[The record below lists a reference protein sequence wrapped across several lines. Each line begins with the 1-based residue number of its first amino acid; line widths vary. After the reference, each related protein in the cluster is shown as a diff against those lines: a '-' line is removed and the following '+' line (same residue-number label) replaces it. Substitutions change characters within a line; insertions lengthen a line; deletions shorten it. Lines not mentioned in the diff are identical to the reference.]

1 MTKKNMSKNTKIIL
15 SLAVVA
21 ALIYFVTGRE
31 QPPITVTAVDPK
43 IRTVEQTVS
52 NTRAGTIDACRRSK
66 MSPAMGGQ
74 IASLYVKEGDLVQKD
89 QVLIELW
96 NKESKARLKETKA
109 RVQVSERSAQQVCIL
124 SDRAQREAK
133 RKTELLQRG
142 LASEED
148 TETAVSNAESQS
160 AACDAALTQ
169 VEANQAS
176 VEVIEASLER
186 TMLIAPF
193 DGVIAEIE
201 GELGEYVTPS
211 PVGVAT
217 KPTVDLIDSNCIYI
231 SAPIDEIDAPEVVS
245 GMTARI
251 TMDAFGDKDFPATVR
266 RVAPYVL
273 DLEKQAR
280 TVEIEAVFDNPNQT
294 LLPGYSADIEVII
307 DRVEDTLSIPT
318 QALMRDNFV
327 YIIDAE
333 NMTLIKKQIEVGIGN
348 WQYTEV
354 TDGLSVD
361 DRIVLSVDREGVK
374 SGAKVLV
381 EEDEEEESEER
392 SVSVSIGQ

>member
-1 MTKKNMSKNTKIIL
+1 MSKNTKIIL
-15 SLAVVA
+15 ALAVVA
-21 ALIYFVTGRE
+21 VVIYFVMGSE
-31 QPPITVTAVDPK
+31 QDPIKVSAVHPE
-43 IRTVEQTVS
+43 IRIVEQTVS

-66 MSPAMGGQ
+66 MSPAIGGQ
-74 IASLYVKEGDLVQKD
+74 IAFLHVKEGDLVQKD

-96 NKESKARLKETKA
+96 NKESKARVKETKV

-133 RKTELLQRG
+133 RKTELLQQG
-142 LASEED
+142 LASEEA
-148 TETAVSNAESQS
+148 TEIAVSNAESQS

-176 VEVIEASLER
+176 VEVVEASLER

-193 DGVIAEIE
+193 NGVIAEIE

-217 KPTVDLIDSNCIYI
+217 KPTVDLIDSSCIYI

-251 TMDAFGDKDFPATVR
+251 TMDAFGNQEFPATVR

-280 TVEIEAVFDNPNQT
+280 TVEIEAVFDNPDQT

-307 DRVEDTLSIPT
+307 DRAEDTLSIPT

-327 YIIDAE
+327 YVVDAE
-333 NMTLIKKQIEVGIGN
+333 TMILTKKQIEIGIGN

-354 TDGLSVD
+354 TNGLSID
-361 DRIVLSVDREGVK
+361 DQIVLSVDREGVK
-374 SGAKVLV
+374 AGAKVLI
-381 EEDEEEESEER
+381 EKDEAEESEQT

>member
-1 MTKKNMSKNTKIIL
+1 MTKNTKIIL
-15 SLAVVA
+15 ALAVVA
-21 ALIYFVTGRE
+21 VVIYVAMGRE
-31 QPPITVTAVDPK
+31 QDPIAVSAVYPE

-52 NTRAGTIDACRRSK
+52 NTRAGTIDACRRSR

-74 IASLYVKEGDLVQKD
+74 IASLQVKEGDLVQKD

-96 NKESKARLKETKA
+96 NKESKARLKESKA
-109 RVQVSERSAQQVCIL
+109 RVQAAERSAQQVCIL

-142 LASEED
+142 LASEEV

-169 VEANQAS
+169 VEVYQAS

-193 DGVIAEIE
+193 DGVVAEIE

-217 KPTVDLIDSNCIYI
+217 KPTVDLIDSSCIYI

-251 TMDAFGDKDFPATVR
+251 SMDAFGNQEFPATVR

-280 TVEIEAVFDNPNQT
+280 TVEIEAIFDNPNQT

-307 DRVEDTLSIPT
+307 DRVENVLSIPT
-318 QALMRDNFV
+318 QLIMRDNYV
-327 YIIDAE
+327 YVIDPE
-333 NMTLIKKQIEVGIGN
+333 TMTLTKEQIEIGIGN

-354 TDGLSVD
+354 TNGLSKD
-361 DRIVLSVDREGVK
+361 DQVVLSVDREGVK
-374 SGAKVLV
+374 AGIVVVV
-381 EEDEEEESEER
+381 EKDDAEESEQN

>member
-1 MTKKNMSKNTKIIL
+1 MSKNTKIVL
-15 SLAVVA
+15 VLAVVA
-21 ALIYFVTGRE
+21 VVIYVVMGRE
-31 QPPITVTAVDPK
+31 QDPITVTAVYPEIK
-43 IRTVEQTVS
+43 TVEQTVS
-52 NTRAGTIDACRRSK
+52 NTRAGTIDACRRSR

-89 QVLIELW
+89 QILIELW
-96 NKESKARLKETKA
+96 NKESKARVKEAKA
-109 RVQVSERSAQQVCIL
+109 RVKAAERSAQQVCIL

-133 RKTELLQRG
+133 RKTELLERG
-142 LASEED
+142 LASEEA

-169 VEANQAS
+169 VEVYQAS

-193 DGVIAEIE
+193 DGIIAEIE

-217 KPTVDLIDSNCIYI
+217 KPTVDLIDSSCIYI

-251 TMDAFGDKDFPATVR
+251 TMDAFGNQEFPATVR

-280 TVEIEAVFDNPNQT
+280 TVEIEAVFDNPDQT

-307 DRVEDTLSIPT
+307 DRVENTLSIPT
-318 QALMRDNFV
+318 QTIMRDNFV
-327 YIIDAE
+327 YVIDTE
-333 NMTLIKKQIEVGIGN
+333 TMTLTKKQIEVGIGN

-354 TDGLSVD
+354 TNGLSED
-361 DRIVLSVDREGVK
+361 DQVVLSVDREGVK
-374 SGAKVLV
+374 AGVKVEV
-381 EEDEEEESEER
+381 EKDDAEESESEQN

>member
-1 MTKKNMSKNTKIIL
+1 MSKNTKIVL
-15 SLAVVA
+15 VLAVVA
-21 ALIYFVTGRE
+21 VVIYVVMGRE
-31 QPPITVTAVDPK
+31 QDPITVTAVYPEIK
-43 IRTVEQTVS
+43 TVEQTVS

-66 MSPAMGGQ
+66 MSPAIGGQ
-74 IASLYVKEGDLVQKD
+74 IASLHVKEGDLVQKD
-89 QVLIELW
+89 QILIELW
-96 NKESKARLKETKA
+96 NKESKARVKEAKA
-109 RVQVSERSAQQVCIL
+109 RVKAAERSAQQVCIL

-133 RKTELLQRG
+133 RKTELLERG

-169 VEANQAS
+169 VEVYQAS

-193 DGVIAEIE
+193 DGIIAEIE

-217 KPTVDLIDSNCIYI
+217 KPTVDLIDSSCIYI

-251 TMDAFGDKDFPATVR
+251 TMDAFGNQEFPATVR

-280 TVEIEAVFDNPNQT
+280 TVEIEAVFDNPDQA

-307 DRVEDTLSIPT
+307 DRVENTLSIPT
-318 QALMRDNFV
+318 QTIMRDNFV
-327 YIIDAE
+327 YVIDTE
-333 NMTLIKKQIEVGIGN
+333 TMTLTKKQIEVGIGN

-354 TDGLSVD
+354 TNGLSED
-361 DRIVLSVDREGVK
+361 DQVVLSVDREGVK
-374 SGAKVLV
+374 AGVKVEV
-381 EEDEEEESEER
+381 EKDDAEESESEQN

>member
-1 MTKKNMSKNTKIIL
+1 MSKNTKIVL
-15 SLAVVA
+15 VLAVVA
-21 ALIYFVTGRE
+21 VVIYVVMGRE
-31 QPPITVTAVDPK
+31 QDPITVSAVYPEIK
-43 IRTVEQTVS
+43 TVEQTVS
-52 NTRAGTIDACRRSK
+52 NTRAGTIDACRRSR

-89 QVLIELW
+89 QILIELW
-96 NKESKARLKETKA
+96 NKESKARVKEAKA
-109 RVQVSERSAQQVCIL
+109 RVKAAERSAQQVCIL

-133 RKTELLQRG
+133 RKTELLERG

-169 VEANQAS
+169 VEVYQAS

-193 DGVIAEIE
+193 DGIIAEIE

-217 KPTVDLIDSNCIYI
+217 KPTVDLIDSSCIYI

-251 TMDAFGDKDFPATVR
+251 TMDAFGNQEFPATVR

-280 TVEIEAVFDNPNQT
+280 TVEIEAVFDNPDQA

-307 DRVEDTLSIPT
+307 DRVENTLSIPT
-318 QALMRDNFV
+318 QTIMRDNFV
-327 YIIDAE
+327 YVIDTE
-333 NMTLIKKQIEVGIGN
+333 TMTLTKKQIEVGIGN

-354 TDGLSVD
+354 TNGLSED
-361 DRIVLSVDREGVK
+361 DQVVLSVDREGVK
-374 SGAKVLV
+374 AGVKVEV
-381 EEDEEEESEER
+381 EKDDAEESESEQN

>member
-1 MTKKNMSKNTKIIL
+1 MSKNTKIIL
-15 SLAVVA
+15 ALAVVA
-21 ALIYFVTGRE
+21 VVIYVAMGRE
-31 QPPITVTAVDPK
+31 QDPIAVSAVYPE

-74 IASLYVKEGDLVQKD
+74 IALLHVKEGDLVQKD
-89 QVLIELW
+89 QILIELW
-96 NKESKARLKETKA
+96 NKESKARVKETQA

-142 LASEED
+142 LASEEA

-176 VEVIEASLER
+176 VEVVEASLER

-193 DGVIAEIE
+193 NGVIAEIE

-217 KPTVDLIDSNCIYI
+217 KPTVDLIDSSCIYI

-251 TMDAFGDKDFPATVR
+251 TMDAFGDQEFPATVR

-280 TVEIEAVFDNPNQT
+280 TVEIEAVFDNPDQT

-307 DRVEDTLSIPT
+307 DRVENVLSIPT
-318 QALMRDNFV
+318 QLIMRDNYV
-327 YIIDAE
+327 YVIDPE
-333 NMTLIKKQIEVGIGN
+333 TMTLTKEQIEIGIGN

-354 TDGLSVD
+354 TNGLSKD
-361 DRIVLSVDREGVK
+361 DQVVLSVDREGVK
-374 SGAKVLV
+374 AGIVVVV
-381 EEDEEEESEER
+381 EKDDAEESEQN

>member
-1 MTKKNMSKNTKIIL
+1 MSKRTKIIL
-15 SLAVVA
+15 ALAVVA
-21 ALIYFVTGRE
+21 VVTYFVMGSE
-31 QPPITVTAVDPK
+31 QDPITVAAVHPE

-74 IASLYVKEGDLVQKD
+74 IALLHVKEGDLVQKD
-89 QVLIELW
+89 QILIELW
-96 NKESKARLKETKA
+96 NKESKARVKETQA

-142 LASEED
+142 LASEEA

-176 VEVIEASLER
+176 VEVVEASLER

-193 DGVIAEIE
+193 NGVIAEIE

-217 KPTVDLIDSNCIYI
+217 KPTVDLIDSSCIYI

-251 TMDAFGDKDFPATVR
+251 TMDAFGDQEFPATVR

-280 TVEIEAVFDNPNQT
+280 TVEIEAVFDNPDQT
-294 LLPGYSADIEVII
+294 LLPGYSADIEIII

-318 QALMRDNFV
+318 QALMRDNYV
-327 YIIDAE
+327 YVVDAE
-333 NMTLIKKQIEVGIGN
+333 TMILSKKKIEVGIGN
-348 WQYTEV
+348 WQHTEV
-354 TDGLSVD
+354 TNGLSID
-361 DRIVLSVDREGVK
+361 DQIVLSVDREGVK
-374 SGAKVLV
+374 AGAKVLI
-381 EEDEEEESEER
+381 EKDEEEESEQT

>member
-1 MTKKNMSKNTKIIL
+1 MSKRTKIIL

-21 ALIYFVTGRE
+21 VVIYFVMGSE
-31 QPPITVTAVDPK
+31 QDPITVAAVHPE

-74 IASLYVKEGDLVQKD
+74 IALLHVKEGDLVQKD
-89 QVLIELW
+89 QILIELW
-96 NKESKARLKETKA
+96 NKESKARVKETQA

-142 LASEED
+142 LASEEA

-176 VEVIEASLER
+176 VEVVEASLER

-193 DGVIAEIE
+193 NGVIAEIE

-217 KPTVDLIDSNCIYI
+217 KPTVDLIDSSCIYI

-251 TMDAFGDKDFPATVR
+251 TMDAFGDQEFPATVR

-280 TVEIEAVFDNPNQT
+280 TVEIEAVFDNPDQT

-307 DRVEDTLSIPT
+307 DRVENVLSIPT
-318 QALMRDNFV
+318 QLIMRDNYV
-327 YIIDAE
+327 YVIDPE
-333 NMTLIKKQIEVGIGN
+333 TMTLTKEQIEIGIGN

-354 TDGLSVD
+354 TNGLSED
-361 DRIVLSVDREGVK
+361 DQVVLSVDREGVK
-374 SGAKVLV
+374 AGIVVVV
-381 EEDEEEESEER
+381 EKDDAEESEQN

>member
-1 MTKKNMSKNTKIIL
+1 MSKNTKIVL
-15 SLAVVA
+15 VLAVVA
-21 ALIYFVTGRE
+21 VVIYVVMGRE
-31 QPPITVTAVDPK
+31 QDPITVSAVYPE

-66 MSPAMGGQ
+66 MSPAIGGQ
-74 IASLYVKEGDLVQKD
+74 IASLHVKEGYLVQKD
-89 QVLIELW
+89 QILIELW
-96 NKESKARLKETKA
+96 NKESKARVKESKA
-109 RVQVSERSAQQVCIL
+109 RVKAAERSAQQVCIL

-133 RKTELLQRG
+133 RKTELLERG

-148 TETAVSNAESQS
+148 AETAVSNAESQS
-160 AACDAALTQ
+160 AACGAALTQ
-169 VEANQAS
+169 VEVYQAS

-193 DGVIAEIE
+193 DGIIAEIE

-217 KPTVDLIDSNCIYI
+217 KPTVDLIDSSCIYI

-251 TMDAFGDKDFPATVR
+251 TMDAFGNQEFPATVR

-280 TVEIEAVFDNPNQT
+280 TVEIEAVFDNPDQT

-307 DRVEDTLSIPT
+307 ERVENTLSIPT
-318 QALMRDNFV
+318 QMIMRDNFV
-327 YIIDAE
+327 YVIDPE
-333 NMTLIKKQIEVGIGN
+333 TMTLTKKQIEVGIGN

-354 TDGLSVD
+354 TNGLSED
-361 DRIVLSVDREGVK
+361 DQVVLSVDREGVK
-374 SGAKVLV
+374 AGVKVEV
-381 EEDEEEESEER
+381 EKDDAEESESEQN

>member
-1 MTKKNMSKNTKIIL
+1 MTKNTKIIL
-15 SLAVVA
+15 ALAVVA
-21 ALIYFVTGRE
+21 VVIYVAMGRE
-31 QPPITVTAVDPK
+31 QDPIAVSAVYPE

-74 IASLYVKEGDLVQKD
+74 IASLQVKEGDLVQKD

-96 NKESKARLKETKA
+96 NKESKARLKESKA
-109 RVQVSERSAQQVCIL
+109 RVQAAERSAQQVCIL

-142 LASEED
+142 LASEEV

-169 VEANQAS
+169 VEVYQAS

-193 DGVIAEIE
+193 DGVVAEIE

-217 KPTVDLIDSNCIYI
+217 KPTVDLIDSSCIYI

-251 TMDAFGDKDFPATVR
+251 SMDAFGNQEFPATVR

-280 TVEIEAVFDNPNQT
+280 TVEIEAIFDNPNQT

-307 DRVEDTLSIPT
+307 DRVENVLSIPT
-318 QALMRDNFV
+318 QLIMRDNYV
-327 YIIDAE
+327 YVIDPE
-333 NMTLIKKQIEVGIGN
+333 TMTLTKEQIEIGIGN

-354 TDGLSVD
+354 TNGLSKD
-361 DRIVLSVDREGVK
+361 DQVVLSVDREGVK
-374 SGAKVLV
+374 AGIVVVV
-381 EEDEEEESEER
+381 EKDDAEESEQN

>member
-1 MTKKNMSKNTKIIL
+1 MSKNTKIVL
-15 SLAVVA
+15 VLAVVA
-21 ALIYFVTGRE
+21 VVIYVVMGRE
-31 QPPITVTAVDPK
+31 QDPITVSAVYPE

-52 NTRAGTIDACRRSK
+52 NTRAGTIDACRRSR
-66 MSPAMGGQ
+66 MSPAIGGQ

-89 QVLIELW
+89 QILIELW
-96 NKESKARLKETKA
+96 NKESKARVKEAKA
-109 RVQVSERSAQQVCIL
+109 RVKAAERSAQQVCIL

-133 RKTELLQRG
+133 RKTELLERG

-169 VEANQAS
+169 VEVYQAS

-193 DGVIAEIE
+193 DGIIAEIE

-217 KPTVDLIDSNCIYI
+217 KPTVDLIDSSCIYI

-251 TMDAFGDKDFPATVR
+251 TMDAFGNQEFPATVR

-280 TVEIEAVFDNPNQT
+280 TVEIEAVFDNPDQT

-307 DRVEDTLSIPT
+307 DRVENTLSIPT
-318 QALMRDNFV
+318 QTIMRDNFV
-327 YIIDAE
+327 YVIDTE
-333 NMTLIKKQIEVGIGN
+333 TMTLTKKQIEVGIGN

-354 TDGLSVD
+354 TNGLSED
-361 DRIVLSVDREGVK
+361 DQVVLSVDREGVK
-374 SGAKVLV
+374 AGVKVEV
-381 EEDEEEESEER
+381 EKDDAEESESEQN

>member
-1 MTKKNMSKNTKIIL
+1 MSKNTKIVL
-15 SLAVVA
+15 VLAVVA
-21 ALIYFVTGRE
+21 VVIYVVMGRE
-31 QPPITVTAVDPK
+31 QDPITVTAVYPEIK
-43 IRTVEQTVS
+43 TVEQTVS
-52 NTRAGTIDACRRSK
+52 NTRAGTIDACRRSR
-66 MSPAMGGQ
+66 MSPAIGGQ

-89 QVLIELW
+89 QILIELW
-96 NKESKARLKETKA
+96 NKESKARVKEAKA
-109 RVQVSERSAQQVCIL
+109 RVKAAERSAQQVCIL

-133 RKTELLQRG
+133 RKTELLERG

-169 VEANQAS
+169 VEVNQAS

-193 DGVIAEIE
+193 DGIIAEIE

-217 KPTVDLIDSNCIYI
+217 KPTVDLIDSSCIYI

-251 TMDAFGDKDFPATVR
+251 TMDAFGNQEFPATVR

-280 TVEIEAVFDNPNQT
+280 TVEIEAVFDNPDQA

-307 DRVEDTLSIPT
+307 DRVENTLSIPT
-318 QALMRDNFV
+318 QTIMRDNFV
-327 YIIDAE
+327 YVIDTE
-333 NMTLIKKQIEVGIGN
+333 TMTLTKKQIEVGIGN

-354 TDGLSVD
+354 TNGLSED
-361 DRIVLSVDREGVK
+361 DQVVLSVDREGVK
-374 SGAKVLV
+374 AGVKVEV
-381 EEDEEEESEER
+381 EKDDAEESESEQN

>member
-1 MTKKNMSKNTKIIL
+1 MSKNTKIVL
-15 SLAVVA
+15 VLAVVA
-21 ALIYFVTGRE
+21 VVIYVVMGRE
-31 QPPITVTAVDPK
+31 QDPITVSAVYPEIK
-43 IRTVEQTVS
+43 TVEQTVS
-52 NTRAGTIDACRRSK
+52 NTRAGTIDACRRSR
-66 MSPAMGGQ
+66 MSPAIGGQ
-74 IASLYVKEGDLVQKD
+74 IASLHVKEGDLVQKD
-89 QVLIELW
+89 QILIELW
-96 NKESKARLKETKA
+96 NKESKARVKEAKA
-109 RVQVSERSAQQVCIL
+109 RVKAAERSAQQVCIL

-133 RKTELLQRG
+133 RKTELLERG

-169 VEANQAS
+169 VEVYQAS

-193 DGVIAEIE
+193 DGIIAEIE

-217 KPTVDLIDSNCIYI
+217 KPTVDLIDSSCIYI

-251 TMDAFGDKDFPATVR
+251 TMDAFGNQEFPATVR

-280 TVEIEAVFDNPNQT
+280 TVEIEAVFDNPDQA

-307 DRVEDTLSIPT
+307 DRVENTLSIPT
-318 QALMRDNFV
+318 QTIMRDNFV
-327 YIIDAE
+327 YVIDTE
-333 NMTLIKKQIEVGIGN
+333 TMTLTKKQIEVGIGN

-354 TDGLSVD
+354 TNGLSED
-361 DRIVLSVDREGVK
+361 DQVVLSVDREGVK
-374 SGAKVLV
+374 AGVKVEV
-381 EEDEEEESEER
+381 EKDDAEESESEQN

>member
-1 MTKKNMSKNTKIIL
+1 MSKNAKIL
-15 SLAVVA
+15 LVLAVVA
-21 ALIYFVTGRE
+21 VVIYFVMGSE
-31 QPPITVTAVDPK
+31 QDPIKVSAVHPE
-43 IRTVEQTVS
+43 IRIVEQTVS

-74 IASLYVKEGDLVQKD
+74 IAFLHVKEGDLVQKD

-96 NKESKARLKETKA
+96 NKESKARVKETKA

-133 RKTELLQRG
+133 RKTELLQQG
-142 LASEED
+142 LASEEA
-148 TETAVSNAESQS
+148 TEIAVSNAESQS

-176 VEVIEASLER
+176 VEVVEASLER

-193 DGVIAEIE
+193 NGVIAEIE

-217 KPTVDLIDSNCIYI
+217 KPTVDLIDSSCIYI

-251 TMDAFGDKDFPATVR
+251 TMDAFGNQEFPATVR

-280 TVEIEAVFDNPNQT
+280 TVEIEAVFDNPDQT

-307 DRVEDTLSIPT
+307 DRAEDTLSIPT
-318 QALMRDNFV
+318 QTLMRDNFV
-327 YIIDAE
+327 YVVDAE
-333 NMTLIKKQIEVGIGN
+333 TMTVIKKQIEIGIGN

-354 TDGLSVD
+354 TNGLSID
-361 DRIVLSVDREGVK
+361 DQIVLSVDREGVK
-374 SGAKVLV
+374 AGAKVLI
-381 EEDEEEESEER
+381 EKDEAEESEQT